1 MSNTLIKVLLV
12 EDNRDY
18 AWMLRLVLDEMN
30 SHEFALVHVEQL
42 KDALECLSE
51 DRYDVILLD
60 LSLPDSH
67 GFNTFDKVYEIAADI
82 PIVVTTA
89 IDDKELAIKAVREGA
104 QDYLVKGNT
113 DINQLIR
120 SIRYAVERHR
130 TLTDLRRLS
139 LVDDLTGLLNRRGF
153 FSMADQHMKIAERS
167 NRELLLFFADLD
179 GLKQINDHYGHQLGD
194 QALRETACILKETFR
209 SSDLIARLGGD
220 EFTVL
225 AIDAPKHNA
234 ETIIHRLERNV
245 SRFNAK
251 NSQFQLSLSIGVA
264 RFDPQNSS
272 DLDLLLAQADKAL
285 YRQKGNNHR
294 NQVFHSIQ

>member
-30 SHEFALVHVEQL
+30 SREFSLVHVEQL
-42 KDALECLSE
+42 KDALQCLSE
-51 DRYDVILLD
+51 GQFDVILLD
-60 LSLPDSH
+60 LSLPDSQ

-179 GLKQINDHYGHQLGD
+179 GLKQINDLHGHQLGD
-194 QALRETACILKETFR
+194 QALRETASILKETFR

-245 SRFNAK
+245 NHFNA
-251 NSQFQLSLSIGVA
+251 NNPQFQLSLSIGVA
-264 RFDPQNSS
+264 RFDPQNSF

-285 YRQKGNNHR
+285 YRQKGNNHQ
-294 NQVFHSIQ
+294 NQVFQSIH